1 MIKLIQSLGVFMSS
15 SNASAVAPSE
25 DLKQTPLHEWHKKQG
40 ARMVP
45 FAGYEM
51 PVQYPSGIITEHN
64 HTREK
69 AGLFDISHM
78 GVVKI
83 TEDPDYIW
91 VLERLIPIDI
101 KEMTI
106 GQMRYGLLL
115 SEEGCILDD
124 LIVTKFEKYFLIVVN
139 AGCKDQDHEY
149 MERFLRAELFE
160 ETALLALQGPKARQV
175 MKKICEPASNLSFM
189 TMGQYQILGQDAYVS
204 CSGYT
209 GEDGFEIIIPA
220 SIAEE
225 LADLLLTFEEVK
237 PIGLGARDS
246 LRLEAGLC
254 LYGHDI
260 DATKTPVTASLTWS
274 LGKRRRTGGD
284 FVGDELILEQLN
296 NGVPSKR
303 VGLKGLGKAIARE
316 GAKIL
321 SDKGQEIGIIT
332 SGVPSPTLGY
342 PIAMGYIN
350 TDQSTIGTQVQIDI
364 RGQNHPFEIIKM
376 PFVQQNYYRG

>member
-1 MIKLIQSLGVFMSS
+1 MS
-15 SNASAVAPSE
+15 SNASAAALLE

-45 FAGYEM
+45 FVGYEM

-106 GQMRYGLLL
+106 GQMRYGVLL
-115 SEEGCILDD
+115 SEEGYILDD
-124 LIVTKFEKYFLIVVN
+124 LIVSKFEKYFLIVIN
-139 AGCKDQDHEY
+139 AGCKDQDYEY
-149 MERFLRAELFE
+149 MKRFLRTELFE
-160 ETALLALQGPKARQV
+160 DTALLALQGPKAREV
-175 MKKICEPASNLSFM
+175 MRKICEPASKLPFM

-209 GEDGFEIIIPA
+209 GEDGFEIIIPS
-220 SIAEE
+220 SISQE
-225 LADLLLTFEEVK
+225 LADQLLMFEEVK

-254 LYGHDI
+254 LYGHDV
-260 DATKTPVTASLTWS
+260 DATKTPVTAGLTWS
-274 LGKRRRTGGD
+274 LGKRRRVEGD
-284 FVGDELILEQLN
+284 FVGDELILEQLAQ
-296 NGVPSKR
+296 GVPSKR
-303 VGLKGLGKAIARE
+303 VGLKGLDKAIARE
-316 GAKIL
+316 GAKIF
-321 SDKGQEIGIIT
+321 SENGQEIGIVT
-332 SGVPSPTLGY
+332 SGVPSPTLGF
-342 PIAMGYIN
+342 PVAMGYVDTKYSSLGN
-350 TDQSTIGTQVQIDI
+350 QVKIEI
-364 RGQNHPFEIIKM
+364 RGQHYPFEIIKM
-376 PFVQQNYYRG
+376 PFVQHNYYRG

>member
-1 MIKLIQSLGVFMSS
+1 MS
-15 SNASAVAPSE
+15 SNAAVLAE
-25 DLKQTPLHEWHKKQG
+25 DLKQTPLYNWHKKQG

-51 PVQYPSGIITEHN
+51 PVQYPSGIITEHH

-78 GVVKI
+78 GVIKI

-106 GQMRYGLLL
+106 GQMRYGTLL
-115 SEEGCILDD
+115 SEEGFILDD
-124 LIVTKFEKYFLIVVN
+124 LIVTKFDKYFLIVVN
-139 AGCKDQDHEY
+139 AGCKDQDYQY
-149 MERFLRAELFE
+149 MKRFLRAELFE
-160 ETALLALQGPKARQV
+160 DTALLALQGPKARQI
-175 MKKICEPASNLSFM
+175 MKEICEPASNLPFM
-189 TMGQYQILGQDAYVS
+189 TIGQYQIFGEDAYIS

-225 LADLLLTFEEVK
+225 LADQLLKFEEVK

-260 DATKTPVTASLTWS
+260 DVTKTPVTAGLTWS
-274 LGKRRRTGGD
+274 LGKRRRIEGD
-284 FVGDELILEQLN
+284 FVGEDLILEQLN
-296 NGVPSKR
+296 NGVSSKR

-321 SDKGQEIGIIT
+321 NDKDQEIGIIT

-342 PIAMGYIN
+342 PIAMGYISA
-350 TDQSTIGTQVQIDI
+350 DQSMPGTQVKIDV
-364 RGQNHPFEIIKM
+364 RGQLHPFEVVKM
-376 PFVQQNYYRG
+376 PFIKQNYYRG